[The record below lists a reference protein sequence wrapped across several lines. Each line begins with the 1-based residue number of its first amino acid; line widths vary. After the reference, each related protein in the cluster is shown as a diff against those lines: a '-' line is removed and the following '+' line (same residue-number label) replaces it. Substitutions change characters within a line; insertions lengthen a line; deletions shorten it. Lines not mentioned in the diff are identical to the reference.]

1 MLIYSRVNSA
11 SAPVFASSRTH
22 LRRFQ
27 QIAVFMSLVLLAGCG
42 FQLRGSFDLPP
53 AWEKLHLATGSPNG
67 ELAREVRDS
76 ATRAG
81 VEWLPR
87 GDANYIVQ
95 LGGERFERR
104 NRTIG
109 AAARASEFELQMRT
123 TLRVTDR
130 NGQELLPET
139 EFDTLR
145 IITNDPNN
153 IAGKAGE
160 TQLVRREMRQALA
173 RQVLQQLRFL
183 AEQPQ
188 ASAPAS

>member
-1 MLIYSRVNSA
+1 MGL
-11 SAPVFASSRTH
+11 
-22 LRRFQ
+22 
-27 QIAVFMSLVLLAGCG
+27 AVVLGGCG

-53 AWEKLHLATGSPNG
+53 EWERLALATGSPNG
-67 ELAREVRDS
+67 ELAREVRDG
-76 ATRAG
+76 AARAG

-87 GDANYIVQ
+87 NEANYIVQ
-95 LGGERFERR
+95 LGPERFNRR

-109 AAARASEFELQMRT
+109 ASARASEFELQMST
-123 TLRVTDR
+123 TLRVIDS

-153 IAGKAGE
+153 ITGKAGE
-160 TQLVRREMRQALA
+160 TEIVRREMRQALA